1 MTNQTLNSENS
12 TQAQQSHGQ
21 AQHAAER
28 QQGQAEHELLNK
40 TRRQLSASFRDPSGF
55 LFSRG
60 GVLYRQINHKY
71 EQEYTRL
78 MESGLYDKLVKA
90 GLLVQHAES
99 EEAPAES
106 DLAYKIIQ
114 PERVPFISYPYEWS
128 FGQLKDAALATLS
141 IQRRALKVGMSLK
154 DASAYNIQFVRGKA
168 MLIDTL
174 SFEYYKEGQP
184 WVAYRQFCQH
194 FLAPLALMALKDIRL
209 NQLLR
214 VYIDGVPLDL
224 ASELLPSKTKFNFG
238 LLTNIH
244 LHAGAQKKYSGAEV
258 KSRPA
263 TTFGKQAMIG
273 LIEGLDSAVRK
284 LDWKPGG
291 TEWGNY
297 YDITNYS
304 DAAFEHKKQL
314 VGEWVVRMK
323 PKLVCD
329 LGANNGVF
337 SRVAGEDGAYVI
349 SSDIDPAAVEQNYRQ
364 MKSEKNENLLPLL
377 LDLTNPSPSIGWANE
392 ERDSFAGRGPA
403 DMVLALA
410 LIHHLAISNN
420 VPLPQVADFFAH
432 MGKYLVI
439 EFVPKSDSQVQ
450 KLLVSREDIFPNYT
464 REGFETAFRQR
475 FKICEAVNVRESER
489 VLYLMERL

>member
-1 MTNQTLNSENS
+1 MTKQNQNSG
-12 TQAQQSHGQ
+12 QAQQSSG
-21 AQHAAER
+21 
-28 QQGQAEHELLNK
+28 
-40 TRRQLSASFRDPSGF
+40 QLSASFRDPSGF

-60 GVLYRQINHKY
+60 GVLYRQVNRKY

-78 MESGLYDKLVKA
+78 LESGLYEKLVKA
-90 GLLVQHAES
+90 GLLIPHVEVDQ
-99 EEAPAES
+99 
-106 DLAYKIIQ
+106 DLAASDSAGAVAHKIIQ

-128 FGQLKDAALATLS
+128 FSQLKDAALATLS
-141 IQRRALKVGMSLK
+141 IHRRALKAGMSLK
-154 DASAYNIQFVRGKA
+154 DASAYNIQFVRGKPT
-168 MLIDTL
+168 LIDTL
-174 SFEYYKEGQP
+174 SFEIYKEGQP

-194 FLAPLALMALKDIRL
+194 FLAPLALMALKDVRL

-224 ASELLPSKTKFNFG
+224 ASELLPSKTRFNFG

-244 LHAGAQKKYSGAEV
+244 LHASAQKKYSGAEV
-258 KSRPA
+258 KSRA
-263 TTFGKQAMIG
+263 GTMSKQAMTG
-273 LIEGLDSAVRK
+273 LIDSLDSAIRK

-314 VGEWVVRMK
+314 VAEWSVKIK
-323 PKLVCD
+323 PGLVWD

-337 SRVAGEDGAYVI
+337 SRVAGEAGAYVV
-349 SSDIDPAAVEQNYRQ
+349 SSDIDPTAVEQNYCQ
-364 MKSEKNENLLPLL
+364 IKEEKTENVLPLL

-392 ERDSFAGRGPA
+392 ERDSLGGRGPA

-420 VPLPQVADFFAH
+420 VPLPQVADFFAKT
-432 MGKYLVI
+432 GKWLVI
-439 EFVPKSDSQVQ
+439 EFVPKADSQVQ
-450 KLLVSREDIFPNYT
+450 KLLVSREDIFPTYT
-464 REGFETAFRQR
+464 REGFEAAFQR
-475 FKICEAVNVRESER
+475 SFKICEAVNVRESER
-489 VLYLMERL
+489 VLYLMESLSS